1 MFGLTKVES
10 SLLKCAFVLRSIF
23 ALIISFSSLLPDH
36 AADAFKPPEEPYAGW
51 VDKITRIFFQG
62 FCKWDCI
69 YFTFI
74 ANYGYI
80 FENSLVF
87 LPGFPMLLGLLGRLA
102 LRVSVHSL
110 SLSSSILLCGFLSNF
125 VLNLASAVFL
135 YRLGVMILG
144 SVKVSFL
151 ASLLFCCNPATVFFS
166 SLYSES
172 LFFFFTISGLYFMY
186 VNKIL
191 LSSLLI
197 AFSVMCRSNGLL
209 NIGYLGYFMVVRSN
223 FRVLIW
229 IDEVHKTRKSLISFL
244 LLSIKWWVNV
254 VVFFMPRLVLL
265 FLCSLPFLLYQTY
278 GYFLYCSR
286 VQSSD
291 TVFPS
296 KIPVP
301 LLTYGLDHGFSIPF
315 RLTNESSSSHL
326 PVWCSF
332 APPFSYSHIQK
343 SQWNVGLWEY
353 YQLRQIPNFILSLP
367 VVTLCFICAIMFYRR
382 APKAYR
388 TFGLCAECEMDRIMV
403 PYVFHMLFLCS
414 YGVLHINVQVLT
426 RMIFSSCPVIYWFC
440 AYLLCETLPNFEPLI
455 MNKHNSNSL
464 INIRFELY
472 HYLVDIYK
480 ALNPFQ
486 YHLVKHRIVL
496 CYFLSYA
503 IIGCILHP
511 NFLPW
516 T

>member
-1 MFGLTKVES
+1 
-10 SLLKCAFVLRSIF
+10 
-23 ALIISFSSLLPDH
+23 
-36 AADAFKPPEEPYAGW
+36 
-51 VDKITRIFFQG
+51 
-62 FCKWDCI
+62 
-69 YFTFI
+69 
-74 ANYGYI
+74 
-80 FENSLVF
+80 
-87 LPGFPMLLGLLGRLA
+87 MLLGLLGRLA

-172 LFFFFTISGLYFMY
+172 LFFFFTVSGLYFMY
-186 VNKIL
+186 VKKIL

-209 NIGYLGYFMVVRSN
+209 NIGYLVQ
-223 FRVLIW
+223 
-229 IDEVHKTRKSLISFL
+229 KTRKSFISFL

-286 VQSSD
+286 VQSSH

-301 LLTYGLDHGFSIPF
+301 LLTYGLDHGFSIPV

-343 SQWNVGLWEY
+343 SQWNVGLWGY

-414 YGVLHINVQVLT
+414 YGVLHINVQVSCAFNLKFFTHILT
-426 RMIFSSCPVIYWFC
+426 FGITIFVIVLVIYLIQLFKH
-440 AYLLCETLPNFEPLI
+440 LL
-455 MNKHNSNSL
+455 
-464 INIRFELY
+464 Y
-472 HYLVDIYK
+472 
-480 ALNPFQ
+480 
-486 YHLVKHRIVL
+486 VL
-496 CYFLSYA
+496 
-503 IIGCILHP
+503 
-511 NFLPW
+511 
-516 T
+516 